1 MPKKNN
7 QSLVN
12 KTGREI
18 RTFSSFELKEFRD
31 EENSERQDYVHGVPV
46 VFNTPTCLYEY
57 EGIKFYEQIDRHAFD
72 NCDMS
77 DVIFNYNHGGRVAA
91 RIRNNTLKLSINDVC
106 MEMDAF
112 LGGTEYGRNL
122 LEDIRGGYIDKMSFA
137 FVVDEDGDDYDPAT
151 HTRTITK
158 IKKLYDVSAVDIP
171 AYDTTSISARSF
183 FEVEYEKEK
192 RALEQARLRE
202 MCIAKTKI

>member
-1 MPKKNN
+1 MTKKNN
-7 QSLVN
+7 KSLVN

-18 RTFSSFELKEFRD
+18 RVFSDFKLKELRSD
-31 EENSERQDYVHGVPV
+31 DGDERQDYVHGVPV
-46 VFNTPTCLYEY
+46 VFNTPTCLYEF
-57 EGIKFYEQIDRHAFD
+57 EGVKFYEQIDRHAFD
-72 NCDMS
+72 SCDMS
-77 DVIFNYNHGGRVAA
+77 DVIFNYNHGGPVLA
-91 RIRNNTLKLSINDVC
+91 RLRNNTLKLAINDVC

-112 LGGTEYGRNL
+112 LGGTNNGRNT
-122 LEDIRGGYIDKMSFA
+122 LEEIRGGYIDKMSFA
-137 FVVDEDGDDYDPAT
+137 FVVAEDGDEYDPAT
-151 HTRTITK
+151 RTRTITR

-202 MCIAKTKI
+202 ICIAKSKI

>member
-1 MPKKNN
+1 MSKIDN

-18 RTFSSFELKEFRD
+18 RTFSSFELKEYRD

-137 FVVDEDGDDYDPAT
+137 FVVAEDGDEYDPAT

-192 RALEQARLRE
+192 RALEQARFRE
-202 MCIAKTKI
+202 ICIAKAKI

>member
-1 MPKKNN
+1 MAKKNN

-18 RTFSSFELKEFRD
+18 RTFSSFELKEYRD

>member
-1 MPKKNN
+1 MTKNN
-7 QSLVN
+7 LIN
-12 KTGREI
+12 KTDREF
-18 RTFSSFELKEFRD
+18 RAFRSFELKELRS
-31 EENSERQDYVHGVPV
+31 EEGERQDYVHGVPV
-46 VFNTPTCLYEY
+46 VFNTPTCLFEY
-57 EGIKFYEQIDRHAFD
+57 EGVKFYEQIDRHAFD

-91 RIRNNTLKLSINDVC
+91 RLRNNTLKLTINDVG

-112 LGGTEYGRNL
+112 LGGTQFGRDL

-137 FVVDEDGDDYDPAT
+137 FVVAADGDEYDPLT

-171 AYDTTSISARSF
+171 AYDTTSISARDLFS
-183 FEVEYEKEK
+183 EEYEKEI
-192 RALEQARLRE
+192 RALEEAKLRE
-202 MCIAKTKI
+202 ICIAKSKI

>member
-1 MPKKNN
+1 MPKIDN
-7 QSLVN
+7 QNLVN

-18 RTFSSFELKEFRD
+18 RTFSSFELKEYRD

-137 FVVDEDGDDYDPAT
+137 FVVAEDGDEYDPAT

-192 RALEQARLRE
+192 RALEQARFRE
-202 MCIAKTKI
+202 ICIAKAKI

>member
-1 MPKKNN
+1 MKNKNN
-7 QSLVN
+7 LIN

-18 RTFSSFELKEFRD
+18 RVFSSFELKELRS
-31 EENSERQDYVHGVPV
+31 ENGESQDYVHGVPV
-46 VFNTPTCLYEY
+46 VFNTPTCLWEY
-57 EGIKFYEQIDRHAFD
+57 EGVKFYEQIDRHAFD

-91 RIRNNTLKLSINDVC
+91 RIRNNTLKLSLNDVC
-106 MEMDAF
+106 MEMEAY

-137 FVVDEDGDDYDPAT
+137 FVVDVDGDEYDAAT
-151 HTRTITK
+151 HTRTIK
-158 IKKLYDVSAVDIP
+158 RIKKLYDVSAVDIP

-192 RALEQARLRE
+192 RALEQARLRDI
-202 MCIAKTKI
+202 CIAKTKI

>member
-1 MPKKNN
+1 MEKNKL
-7 QSLVN
+7 SLVD

-18 RTFSSFELKEFRD
+18 RSFSSFELKEFRNED
-31 EENSERQDYVHGVPV
+31 GSERQDYVHGVPV

-77 DVIFNYNHGGRVAA
+77 DVIFNYNHRGRVAA
-91 RIRNNTLKLSINDVC
+91 RIRNNTLKLSLNDVC

-183 FEVEYEKEK
+183 FEVEYEKEQ
-192 RALEQARLRE
+192 RALEQARFRE
-202 MCIAKTKI
+202 MCIAKAKI

>member
-1 MPKKNN
+1 MTKKNN
-7 QSLVN
+7 VIN
-12 KTGREI
+12 KSGREL
-18 RTFSSFELKEFRD
+18 RAFASFELRQTRSD
-31 EENSERQDYVHGVPV
+31 DGDNQDYVHGVPV

-57 EGIKFYEQIDRHAFD
+57 EGVKFYEQIDRHAFD

-91 RIRNNTLKLSINDVC
+91 RIRNNTLKLSINDVG

-112 LGGTEYGRNL
+112 LGGTEYGRQL

-137 FVVDEDGDDYDPAT
+137 FVVAPDGETYDPAT
-151 HTRTITK
+151 HTRTITR

-171 AYDTTSISARSF
+171 AYDTTSISARDLFS
-183 FEVEYEKEK
+183 EEYEKEIK
-192 RALEQARLRE
+192 ALEQAKLRE
-202 MCIAKTKI
+202 LCIAKSKI

>member
-1 MPKKNN
+1 MKNKNN
-7 QSLVN
+7 LIN

-18 RTFSSFELKEFRD
+18 RVFSSFELKELRN
-31 EENSERQDYVHGVPV
+31 ENGESQDYVHGVPV
-46 VFNTPTCLYEY
+46 VFNTPTCLWEY
-57 EGIKFYEQIDRHAFD
+57 EGVKFYEQIDRHAFD

-91 RIRNNTLKLSINDVC
+91 RIRNNTLKLSLNDVC
-106 MEMDAF
+106 MEMEAY

-137 FVVDEDGDDYDPAT
+137 FVVDVDGDEYDAAT
-151 HTRTITK
+151 HTRTIK
-158 IKKLYDVSAVDIP
+158 RIKKLYDVSAVDIP

-192 RALEQARLRE
+192 RALEQARLRDI
-202 MCIAKTKI
+202 CIAKTKI

>member
-1 MPKKNN
+1 MKKNKLN
-7 QSLVN
+7 VVN

-18 RTFSSFELKEFRD
+18 RSFSSFELKEYRED
-31 EENSERQDYVHGVPV
+31 EKSEQQDYVRGVPV
-46 VFNTPTCLYEY
+46 VFNSPTCLYEY

-106 MEMDAF
+106 MEMKAF

-137 FVVDEDGDDYDPAT
+137 FVVAEDGDEYDPAT
-151 HTRTITK
+151 HTRTITR

-183 FEVEYEKEK
+183 FELEYEKEK
-192 RALEQARLRE
+192 RALEKARLNE
-202 MCIAKTKI
+202 ICIAKTKI

>member
-1 MPKKNN
+1 MKSKNN
-7 QSLVN
+7 LIN

-18 RTFSSFELKEFRD
+18 RVFSSFELKELRN
-31 EENSERQDYVHGVPV
+31 ENGESQDYVYGVPV
-46 VFNTPTCLYEY
+46 VFNTPTCLWEY
-57 EGIKFYEQIDRHAFD
+57 EGVKFYEQIDRHAFD

-91 RIRNNTLKLSINDVC
+91 RIRNKTLKLSLNDVC
-106 MEMDAF
+106 MDMDAY
-112 LGGTEYGRNL
+112 LGGTEYGRGL

-137 FVVDEDGDDYDPAT
+137 FVVDVDGDEYDAAT
-151 HTRTITK
+151 HTRTIK
-158 IKKLYDVSAVDIP
+158 HIKKLYDVSAVDIP

-192 RALEQARLRE
+192 RALEQAKLRDI
-202 MCIAKTKI
+202 CIAKTKI

>member
-1 MPKKNN
+1 MAKKNN
-7 QSLVN
+7 KSLVN

-18 RTFSSFELKEFRD
+18 RVFSDFKLKELRSD
-31 EENSERQDYVHGVPV
+31 DGDERQDYVHGVPV
-46 VFNTPTCLYEY
+46 VFNTPTCLYEF
-57 EGIKFYEQIDRHAFD
+57 EGVKFYEQIDRHAFD
-72 NCDMS
+72 SCDMS
-77 DVIFNYNHGGRVAA
+77 DVIFNYNHGGPVLA
-91 RIRNNTLKLSINDVC
+91 RLRNNTLKLAINGVC

-112 LGGTEYGRNL
+112 LGGTNNGRNT
-122 LEDIRGGYIDKMSFA
+122 LEEIRGGYIDKMSFA
-137 FVVDEDGDDYDPAT
+137 FVVAEDGDEYDPAT
-151 HTRTITK
+151 HTRTITR

-202 MCIAKTKI
+202 ICIAKSKI

>member
-1 MPKKNN
+1 MTKKNN
-7 QSLVN
+7 LIN
-12 KTGREI
+12 KSGREM
-18 RTFSSFELKEFRD
+18 RAFSTFELKEIRSD
-31 EENSERQDYVHGVPV
+31 EGERQDYVHGVPV
-46 VFNTPTCLYEY
+46 VFNTPTCLFEY
-57 EGIKFYEQIDRHAFD
+57 EGVKFYEQIDRHAFD

-91 RIRNNTLKLSINDVC
+91 RIRNNTLKLAINDVC

-137 FVVDEDGDDYDPAT
+137 FVVAENGEEYDAAT
-151 HTRTITK
+151 HTRTITR

-171 AYDTTSISARSF
+171 AYDTTSISARDF
-183 FEVEYEKEK
+183 FTEEYEKEK
-192 RALEQARLRE
+192 EALGQAQLRE
-202 MCIAKTKI
+202 MCIAKSKI

>member
-18 RTFSSFELKEFRD
+18 RTFSSFELKEYRD

-192 RALEQARLRE
+192 RALEQARFRE
-202 MCIAKTKI
+202 KCIAKTKI

>member
-1 MPKKNN
+1 MKKNKLN
-7 QSLVN
+7 VVN

-18 RTFSSFELKEFRD
+18 RSFSSFELKEYRED
-31 EENSERQDYVHGVPV
+31 EKSEQQDYVHGVPV
-46 VFNTPTCLYEY
+46 VFNSPTCLYEY

-106 MEMDAF
+106 MEMKAF

-137 FVVDEDGDDYDPAT
+137 FVVAEDGDEYDPAT
-151 HTRTITK
+151 HTRTITR

-183 FEVEYEKEK
+183 FELEYEKEK
-192 RALEQARLRE
+192 SALEKARLNE
-202 MCIAKTKI
+202 ICIAKTKI

>member
-1 MPKKNN
+1 MTKKNN
-7 QSLVN
+7 LIN
-12 KTGREI
+12 KSGREI
-18 RTFSSFELKEFRD
+18 RSFSSFELKELRSD
-31 EENSERQDYVHGVPV
+31 NGDTQDYVHGVPV
-46 VFNTPTCLYEY
+46 VFNTPTCIYEY
-57 EGIKFYEQIDRHAFD
+57 EGVKFYEVIDRHAFD

-91 RIRNNTLKLSINDVC
+91 RIRNNTLKLAINDVC

-137 FVVDEDGDDYDPAT
+137 FVVAEDGEEYDAAT
-151 HTRTITK
+151 HTRTITR

-171 AYDTTSISARSF
+171 AYDTTSISARDF
-183 FEVEYEKEK
+183 FTEEYEKEK
-192 RALEQARLRE
+192 EALGQAQLRE
-202 MCIAKTKI
+202 MCIAKSKI

>member
-1 MPKKNN
+1 MKKKNN
-7 QSLVN
+7 QTLVVN

-18 RTFSSFELKEFRD
+18 RTFSTFELKELRSD
-31 EENSERQDYVHGVPV
+31 DGSKDYVHGVPV

-57 EGIKFYEQIDRHAFD
+57 EGVKFYEQIDRHAFD

-192 RALEQARLRE
+192 RALEQARFRE
-202 MCIAKTKI
+202 KCIAKTKI

>member
-1 MPKKNN
+1 MKNKNN
-7 QSLVN
+7 LVN

-18 RTFSSFELKEFRD
+18 RVFSSFELKELRS
-31 EENSERQDYVHGVPV
+31 ENGETQDYVHGVPV
-46 VFNTPTCLYEY
+46 VFNTPTCLWEY
-57 EGIKFYEQIDRHAFD
+57 EGVKFYEQIDRHAFD

-91 RIRNNTLKLSINDVC
+91 RIRNNTLKLSLNDVC
-106 MEMDAF
+106 MEMEAY

-137 FVVDEDGDDYDPAT
+137 FVVDVDGDEYDAAT
-151 HTRTITK
+151 HTRTIK
-158 IKKLYDVSAVDIP
+158 RIKKLYDVSAVDIP

-192 RALEQARLRE
+192 RALEQARLRDI
-202 MCIAKTKI
+202 CIAKTKI

>member
-1 MPKKNN
+1 MTKKNN
-7 QSLVN
+7 KSLVN

-18 RTFSSFELKEFRD
+18 RIFSDFKLKELRSD
-31 EENSERQDYVHGVPV
+31 DGDERQDYVHGVPV
-46 VFNTPTCLYEY
+46 VFNTPTCLYEF
-57 EGIKFYEQIDRHAFD
+57 EGVKFYEQIDRHAFD
-72 NCDMS
+72 SCDMS
-77 DVIFNYNHGGRVAA
+77 DVIFNYNHGGPVLA
-91 RIRNNTLKLSINDVC
+91 RLRNNTLKLAINDVC

-112 LGGTEYGRNL
+112 LGGTNNGRNT
-122 LEDIRGGYIDKMSFA
+122 LEEIRGGYIDKMSFA
-137 FVVDEDGDDYDPAT
+137 FVVADDEYDPAT
-151 HTRTITK
+151 HTRTITR

-202 MCIAKTKI
+202 ICIAKSKI

>member
-1 MPKKNN
+1 MTKNN
-7 QSLVN
+7 LIN
-12 KTGREI
+12 KTGREF
-18 RTFSSFELKEFRD
+18 RAFCSFELKEQRSD
-31 EENSERQDYVHGVPV
+31 DGESQDYVHGVPV

-57 EGIKFYEQIDRHAFD
+57 EGVKFYEQIDRHAFD
-72 NCDMS
+72 SCDMS

-91 RIRNNTLKLSINDVC
+91 RLRNNTLKLTINDVG

-112 LGGTEYGRNL
+112 LGGTQFGRDL

-137 FVVDEDGDDYDPAT
+137 FVVAADGDEYDPLT

-171 AYDTTSISARSF
+171 AYDTTSISARDLFS
-183 FEVEYEKEK
+183 EEYEKEIK
-192 RALEQARLRE
+192 ALEEANLRE
-202 MCIAKTKI
+202 LCIAKSKI